1 MGSKN
6 RTNYFSPFKKKI
18 DSWRLSHSC
27 HSEVMFIPNL
37 FGDLRLGKALDL
49 YITGVNMIKWNKTM
63 LAELPTGHPLYF
75 KFFPLLY

>member
-49 YITGVNMIKWNKTM
+49 YITGSSKYDQMKQDNACRASNRP
-63 LAELPTGHPLYF
+63 PTVL
-75 KFFPLLY
+75 